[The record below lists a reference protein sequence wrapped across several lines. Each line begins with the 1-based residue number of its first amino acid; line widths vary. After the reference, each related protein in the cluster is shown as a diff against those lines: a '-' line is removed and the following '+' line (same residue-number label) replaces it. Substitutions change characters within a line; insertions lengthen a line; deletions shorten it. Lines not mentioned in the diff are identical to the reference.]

1 MVAIRVGY
9 RITVY
14 ALAAVLLLLPQ
25 RSPDAVAISL
35 LLMLGIVG
43 GDIAAIRFVPPRTA
57 CPTIVSALLSLV
69 VAGGVTIDP
78 ALGILVLVPVFE
90 VARGVTGGVFDT
102 LERHPGR
109 ASPVST
115 AADQARA
122 DGTARRSSPVSAAS
136 GETRREP
143 PARRAHLV
151 AIAASAAATVVALVV
166 LTSAA
171 AGDLLAERPAE
182 SGGASLPVA
191 AFAGGWAAAVAG
203 AVAAGTGIEV
213 AERRE
218 REYRARYDEERRT
231 RYALEQARAKLAR
244 AGREQVQ
251 NAELRERNRISRSL
265 HDSVGHRLSGV
276 LLQLEA
282 AGKAESAGG
291 HDVRPI
297 YARAREA
304 LRETITLL
312 RDTVYEMRPRQIDP
326 DVELRAVID
335 RFTFCPVDWSV
346 EGGLGGLSDAHR
358 EALTVSLE
366 EALTNVAR
374 HSSASR
380 VEVSISITASMARL
394 LVEND
399 GGPPERTRVHRE
411 GMGLSGMR
419 ERATALGGS
428 FAVTPGNRFRVVLVL
443 PRERAAVGQS
453 AGIDESREG
462 SSRSA
467 ATPKEE
473 DRG

>member
-9 RITVY
+9 RIAVY

-25 RSPDAVAISL
+25 RSSDAVAISL

-57 CPTIVSALLSLV
+57 YPTIVSALLSLV

-90 VARGVTGGVFDT
+90 VARGVTGGVLDA
-102 LERHPGR
+102 LGSHAGR
-109 ASPVST
+109 ASPVS
-115 AADQARA
+115 AATGEAGRESLTPRA
-122 DGTARRSSPVSAAS
+122 YLIV
-136 GETRREP
+136 
-143 PARRAHLV
+143 
-151 AIAASAAATVVALVV
+151 IAASAAATILALVLV
-166 LTSAA
+166 TSAA
-171 AGDLLAERPAE
+171 AGALLPGQPAE
-182 SGGASLPVA
+182 SGGASFPVV
-191 AFAGGWAAAVAG
+191 AFAGGWAAALAG

-213 AERRE
+213 AERGE
-218 REYRARYDEERRT
+218 REYRTRYDEERRT

-244 AGREQVQ
+244 AGHEQVQ

-346 EGGLGGLSDAHR
+346 EGELGGLSDAHR

-399 GGPPERTRVHRE
+399 GGPPQRTRVHRE

-428 FAVTPGNRFRVVLVL
+428 FAVTPGSRFRVVLVL

-453 AGIDESREG
+453 AGIDESRGG